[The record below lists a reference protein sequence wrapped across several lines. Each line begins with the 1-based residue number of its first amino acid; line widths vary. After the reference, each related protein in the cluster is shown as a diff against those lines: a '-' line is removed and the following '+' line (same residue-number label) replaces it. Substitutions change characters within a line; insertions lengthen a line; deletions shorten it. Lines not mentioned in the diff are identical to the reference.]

1 MYMAGGAQPILFDA
15 MTKAGTLDAEAAKTL
30 PKTSSSVIQLTVDQ
44 QKSVTD
50 FLNAN
55 WSKIAS

>member
-1 MYMAGGAQPILFDA
+1 